1 MLTTDQRA
9 FADLVCADP
18 DWVSAE
24 FEAIIDA
31 SFGANHDRVPVP
43 RPRPLPAAAGHREPA
58 VMRGVWRARCARSR
72 QRSPPAG

>member
-1 MLTTDQRA
+1 VLNTSERA

-18 DWVSAE
+18 AWVSAE

-31 SFGANHDRVPVP
+31 NFGLQPTP
-43 RPRPLPAAAGHREPA
+43 RPRRRVVAVGFPEPA
-58 VMRGVWRARCARSR
+58 VLRGVWRTGFARSR

>member
-1 MLTTDQRA
+1 MPTTDQRT

-18 DWVSAE
+18 AWVSAE

-31 SFGANHDRVPVP
+31 NFDQVPVP
-43 RPRPLPAAAGHREPA
+43 RPRPVPAAPGFREPLPS
-58 VMRGVWRARCARSR
+58 RGVWRAGFARSR

>member
-1 MLTTDQRA
+1 VLTTSERA

-18 DWVSAE
+18 AWVSAE

-31 SFGANHDRVPVP
+31 NFGTTP
-43 RPRPLPAAAGHREPA
+43 RPRPHRHVAAAGFAEPA
-58 VMRGVWRARCARSR
+58 VLRGVWRAGFARSR

>member
-1 MLTTDQRA
+1 MLRTSERA

-18 DWVSAE
+18 AWVSAE

-31 SFGANHDRVPVP
+31 NFGTTP
-43 RPRPLPAAAGHREPA
+43 RPRPHSRAGVAGFPEPA
-58 VMRGVWRARCARSR
+58 VLRGVRRAGFARSR

>member
-1 MLTTDQRA
+1 VLSTGERA

-18 DWVSAE
+18 AWVSAE

-31 SFGANHDRVPVP
+31 NFDQVPVP
-43 RPRPLPAAAGHREPA
+43 RPRPRPRPYVAGHPEPA
-58 VMRGVWRARCARSR
+58 VLRGVWRAGFARSR